1 MLHAKKINIGLLAH
15 VDAGKTTLA
24 ERILLETGNLRKA
37 GRVDHGDAF
46 LDTDETEKRRGITI
60 YSKMAQAGAY
70 TLIDTPGHADFSAEM
85 ERTLQILDYAVLIIS
100 GPDGVQGHV
109 MTLWRLLAQYEVPT
123 VVFVNKMDQPG
134 TDRVRILAQ
143 LKERLGEGFVE
154 MPEELA
160 GTLFDL
166 GDMSDPQLKRAWEE
180 AVALMEAEEAG
191 SDTAAD
197 AAEEPAA

>member
-60 YSKMAQAGAY
+60 YSKMAQAGDY

-85 ERTLQILDYAVLIIS
+85 ERTLRILDYAVLIIS
-100 GPDGVQGHV
+100 GPDRVQGHV
-109 MTLWRLLAQYEVPT
+109 MTLWRLLAQYEIPT
-123 VVFVNKMDQPG
+123 VLFINKMDQPG
-134 TDRVRILAQ
+134 TDKEKILEE
-143 LKERLGEGFVE
+143 LKSRLGEGFVE
-154 MPEELA
+154 MPI
-160 GTLFDL
+160 
-166 GDMSDPQLKRAWEE
+166 P
-180 AVALMEAEEAG
+180 
-191 SDTAAD
+191 
-197 AAEEPAA
+197 